1 MTDKESVKLSHRAC
15 HCISNLG
22 SGKGF
27 APIESNKQLI
37 NLLLLVSDYVNH
49 RQRPSV
55 ENVSN
60 FRMVLCQ
67 IGITK
72 SGKLQLR
79 ILLENEFIVENQ
91 VTGVEI
97 KDRFQT
103 LLPIDNG
110 IRETFPVEINNAN
123 GEVGHV
129 NLRNI
134 IAIENRINQV
144 CFIRS

>member
-1 MTDKESVKLSHRAC
+1 MTDKESVKLSHRTC

-37 NLLLLVSDYVNH
+37 NLLLLVSDYVNY

-60 FRMVLCQ
+60 FGMVLRQ

-72 SGKLQLR
+72 SGKLQFG
-79 ILLENEFIVENQ
+79 ILLENELIIENE
-91 VTGVEI
+91 VTGVEV
-97 KDRFQT
+97 KDRFQ
-103 LLPIDNG
+103 
-110 IRETFPVEINNAN
+110 
-123 GEVGHV
+123 
-129 NLRNI
+129 
-134 IAIENRINQV
+134 
-144 CFIRS
+144 S